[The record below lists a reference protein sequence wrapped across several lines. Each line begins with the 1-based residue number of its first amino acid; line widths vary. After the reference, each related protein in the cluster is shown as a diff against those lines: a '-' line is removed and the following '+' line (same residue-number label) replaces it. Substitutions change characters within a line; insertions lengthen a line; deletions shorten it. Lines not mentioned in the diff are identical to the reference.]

1 MRRKEARIDDLKAL
15 AEVSGM
21 INSSLDIQEVLRNAM
36 MCVQRC
42 MDAEASSIFEI
53 DPASGELFFRLA
65 LGSAASK
72 TADVR
77 LKPGEGVAG
86 WVARTGRPLII
97 ADVSQDPRFSRVVD
111 DATGFKT
118 RSILC
123 VPLIDKG
130 SLKGVVEVLNKR
142 GSSGFDEEDLELL
155 TILANQIAIALENA
169 RLYARLQDRCM
180 STEDRLKSTQ
190 ERLARSEWLAALGRL
205 SQGVAHEV
213 RNPVMV
219 IGGFARRMQKQFE
232 ETSPARKTIEIIIE
246 EAERLESLVAAI
258 DELYTMRQPVFEQ
271 LVVQEVLSAVLSQ
284 LQPEIL
290 ARGIKVEW
298 ADPHGQTAVLADRA
312 LMEQTFRN
320 VVQNAI
326 DAQSDGGSLGLEVFN
341 ELGWVTVRVRD
352 SGIGIPADV
361 LPTVFEP
368 FVTSK
373 TRGFGLGLTAVYR
386 IVCEHGGE
394 VKIDSQPGK
403 GTEVTI
409 RLPCGHQ

>member
-1 MRRKEARIDDLKAL
+1 MRRKEARSDDLKAL
-15 AEVSGM
+15 AEVSGL

-36 MCVQRC
+36 TCVQRF

-97 ADVSQDPRFSRVVD
+97 ADAQQDPRFSRVVD
-111 DATGFKT
+111 DVTGFKT

-123 VPLIDKG
+123 VPLINKG
-130 SLKGVVEVLNKR
+130 RLNGVLEVLNKR
-142 GSSGFDEEDLELL
+142 GKSGFDEEDLELL
-155 TILANQIAIALENA
+155 TILANQVSTALENA
-169 RLYARLQDRCM
+169 RLYARLQDRCT
-180 STEDRLKSTQ
+180 STEDQLKTTQ
-190 ERLARSEWLAALGRL
+190 ERLAQSEWLAALGRL

-219 IGGFARRMQKQFE
+219 IGGFARRMQKQFK
-232 ETSPARKTIEIIIE
+232 ETSPARKTLEIIIE
-246 EAERLESLVAAI
+246 EAERLENMVTAI

-271 LVVQEVLSAVLSQ
+271 LFVEEVLSAVLSQ
-284 LQPEIL
+284 LEPEIL
-290 ARGIKVEW
+290 AHGIRVEW
-298 ADPHGQTAVLADRA
+298 ADPHGQTVILADRA
-312 LMEQTFRN
+312 LMEQTFHN

-326 DAQSDGGSLGLEVFN
+326 EAQSDGGRLEVEIFA

-373 TRGFGLGLTAVYR
+373 TRGFGLGLTAVHR

-403 GTEVTI
+403 GTEVAI
-409 RLPCGHQ
+409 RLPLGHQ